1 MLILGVGNASRGD
14 DAAGLLAVRRLRDR
28 LPATI
33 RLTER
38 HGDLVGILDDWVG
51 HDTVILIDA
60 MQSGAPVGTVL
71 RVNTRAGAAAT
82 EVFRSSTRA
91 FGVAEA
97 FALGRLLRVL
107 PRRFVVYGIEG
118 DDFTMGAPISETVE
132 RAVDEVVGRVMEEAA
147 RPLSFVHE
155 GPAV

>member
-1 MLILGVGNASRGD
+1 MLILGVGNAFRGD
-14 DAAGLLAVRRLRDR
+14 DVAGLLAVRRLRDR
-28 LPATI
+28 LPASI

-71 RVNTRAGAAAT
+71 RVDART
-82 EVFRSSTRA
+82 ERLPTDAFRSSTRA

-107 PRRFVVYGIEG
+107 PRRLVVYGIEG
-118 DDFTMGAPISETVE
+118 DDFTMGASVSEAVE
-132 RAVDEVVGRVMEEAA
+132 RAVDEVVGRVREEAA

-155 GPAV
+155 GPVV

>member
-1 MLILGVGNASRGD
+1 MLILGVGNAFRGD

-28 LPATI
+28 LPASV
-33 RLTER
+33 RLAER

-51 HDTVILIDA
+51 HDMVILIDA

-71 RVNTRAGAAAT
+71 RVDARTERLPS

-107 PRRFVVYGIEG
+107 PRRLVVYGIEG
-118 DDFTMGAPISETVE
+118 DDFTMGAPVSEAVD